1 MLFYYVAIKTNAD
14 PINQAAFP
22 ELERT
27 PPTWWHGILL
37 MNMLNIKFPVEYV
50 SGVWKFTRAPR
61 RDIKAKSTPDHLLHL
76 VVSGSY
82 TLKTN
87 GRVYE
92 IKPGSIIYY
101 YASEDVEWI
110 ESRET
115 VVFYSVAFKSELFKP
130 LSFENRVFKAAKRT
144 VSAFGKLYEYS
155 LCQDEYVKT
164 LGIYSSLLDILAD
177 IQKITADTD
186 TGGSKDEAEN
196 IWNNIELKIRT
207 EKKFRPQLNELCE
220 MSHKS
225 RATLIRICRKST
237 GESPMRRIRNIR
249 MAEAN
254 GLLQF
259 STLNITQISEHL
271 DYPRIHEFS
280 REFKK
285 YFGVPPTRIL
295 NKGNP

>member
-1 MLFYYVAIKTNAD
+1 
-14 PINQAAFP
+14 
-22 ELERT
+22 
-27 PPTWWHGILL
+27 

-50 SGVWKFTRAPR
+50 SGVWKFVRTPR
-61 RDIKAKSTPDHLLHL
+61 KDIKSKSTPDHLLHL
-76 VVSGSY
+76 VVSGAY

-87 GRVYE
+87 NRIYE

-110 ESRET
+110 DSKET

-130 LSFENRVFKAAKRT
+130 LSYENRVLKAEKST
-144 VSAFGKLYEYS
+144 VSAFEKLYEYS
-155 LCQDEYVKT
+155 ICQNEFIKT
-164 LGIYSSLLDILAD
+164 LGVYNSLLTILMD
-177 IQKITADTD
+177 IQNLTVDTD
-186 TGGSKDEAEN
+186 GGSSREEAAN
-196 IWNNIELKIRT
+196 IWNNIEQWIRT
-207 EKKFRPQLNELCE
+207 EKKFRAHLNDLCE

-225 RATLIRICRKST
+225 RATLIRICKKST
-237 GESPMRRIRNIR
+237 GATPISRIRDIR

-271 DYPRIHEFS
+271 GYPRIHEFS

-285 YFGVPPTRIL
+285 YFGVPPTCIRS
-295 NKGNP
+295 KT